1 MEKIILMLGNYCWED
16 FDIKNFYFFF
26 FSNLIDLENI
36 ERNNKFLFLINW

>member
-16 FDIKNFYFFF
+16 FDIKNFYFF
-26 FSNLIDLENI
+26 SNLIDLENI

>member
-26 FSNLIDLENI
+26 SNSIDLENI